1 MLFPLPGKMR
11 RKISQCGMLQLFRT
25 SDRTW
30 SATAARTSRHPH
42 RPRSSGSVG
51 TSPGGITSRI
61 SFLFSSAPGF
71 WQFLIKEKN
80 VFSEGDMAVY
90 PAHGVGVIRA
100 VETKKIGGIDQ
111 SFYVFEILDN
121 SMRIMI
127 PTSGSKNVG
136 LRAIV
141 GKHEVS
147 NVYDILADRSVVL
160 GTQTWNRRYRD
171 YMEKIKTGSVQE
183 VAVVLR
189 DLFLLS
195 VDKDLSYGERKMLD
209 TAKNLLVKELSLAQ
223 NTEESAVSKSIEAIF
238 S

>member
-1 MLFPLPGKMR
+1 
-11 RKISQCGMLQLFRT
+11 
-25 SDRTW
+25 
-30 SATAARTSRHPH
+30 
-42 RPRSSGSVG
+42 
-51 TSPGGITSRI
+51 
-61 SFLFSSAPGF
+61 
-71 WQFLIKEKN
+71 

-90 PAHGVGVIRA
+90 PAHGVGVIKA

-111 SFYVFEILDN
+111 SFYILEILDN

-127 PTSGSKNVG
+127 PTTGSKNVG

-147 NVYDILADRSVVL
+147 NVFDILADRTVSL

-171 YMEKIKTGSVQE
+171 YMEKIKTGSVHE

-223 NTEESAVSKSIEAIF
+223 NTEEAAVSKSIEAIF